1 MIAIAHDPVAQAC
14 SRKVCALLAA
24 MQKKTSRWQW
34 WMNAALQSIG
44 DQSL

>member
-1 MIAIAHDPVAQAC
+1 
-14 SRKVCALLAA
+14 